1 MTPPSCLTHPVRRD
15 GVSAGRAGQGA
26 PDRGRRCRDVGADP
40 DAVRARGPGDRAV
53 SCATRAS
60 LRHLRAVGAVV
71 HFGQTADSLPDTDT
85 VIVSTA
91 IRDSNPELVAAR
103 ERGIRV
109 LHRAEALAYCM
120 RGYQSVVVAGTHGK
134 TTTTSMTAVALQ
146 HCGAD
151 PSYYIGAQLNET
163 GTNAHAGSGKVFVAE
178 SDESDGSFL
187 VLEPQIAVVT
197 NVEADHLDYWGDAA
211 GVEAGFRQY
220 VSRVPAHG
228 VVIACADDPGSSRV
242 AAFARE
248 SGRHVVTYGAS
259 PHADVHITDVELDAT
274 GSWFRPVVKGRRLPD
289 VSLQIVGMHNVLN
302 ATAALT
308 VALELGVG
316 VPDAVEGLAQYSG
329 ARRRFEFK
337 GEADGVRVYDD
348 YAHHHT
354 ELRATLTA
362 ARQIAEGGRLVVAF
376 QPLRFTRTAEFH
388 RELGEAL
395 GLADEVLVMEVYGSN
410 EEPIPGATGALVAA
424 GVPLP
429 AEHVVFEPSFSAVP
443 EWLVARA
450 KPGDLV
456 LTLGD
461 GIVTTLGPE
470 IVERLRHRAEQS

>member
-1 MTPPSCLTHPVRRD
+1 MTSESTPQMASPLDELGRVHLIGVAGAGMSALTRMLCSRGVVVTGSELRD
-15 GVSAGRAGQGA
+15 SRIV
-26 PDRGRRCRDVGADP
+26 
-40 DAVRARGPGDRAV
+40 
-53 SCATRAS
+53 AS
-60 LRHLRAVGAVV
+60 LRAVGAVI
-71 HFGQTADSLPDTDT
+71 HFGQTPDSLPDTDT

-91 IRDSNPELVAAR
+91 IRETNAELVAAR
-103 ERGIRV
+103 ERGLRV

-120 RGYQSVVVAGTHGK
+120 RGYRSVVVAGTHGK
-134 TTTTSMTAVALQ
+134 TTTTSMAAVALQ

-151 PSYYIGAQLNET
+151 PSFYIGAQLNET
-163 GTNAHAGSGKVFVAE
+163 GTNAHAGTGTVFVAE

-211 GVEAGFRQY
+211 SVEAGFCEF
-220 VSRVPAHG
+220 VSRVPQDG
-228 VVIACADDPGSSRV
+228 TVIACADDAGAARV
-242 AAFARE
+242 AEYARTE
-248 SGRHVVTYGAS
+248 GCHVITYGT
-259 PHADVHITDVELDAT
+259 HDDADIRITDVELDSSGA
-274 GSWFRPVVKGRRLPD
+274 WFQPVVKGRRLPD
-289 VSLQIVGMHNVLN
+289 VSLKIVGMHNVLN
-302 ATAALT
+302 ATAALA
-308 VALELGVG
+308 VALEVGVG
-316 VPDAVEGLAQYSG
+316 VPDAVEGLALYSG

-362 ARQIAEGGRLVVAF
+362 ARQIAGGGRIIVAF

-395 GLADEVLVMEVYGSN
+395 GLADDVVVMEVYGSN

-429 AEHVVFEPSFSAVP
+429 AEHVAFEPSFSAVP
-443 EWLVARA
+443 GWLVSRA
-450 KPGDLV
+450 QPGDLV

-470 IVERLRHRAEQS
+470 IVELLRHRGELS

>member
-1 MTPPSCLTHPVRRD
+1 LSELGRVHLIGVAGAGMSALTRML
-15 GVSAGRAGQGA
+15 
-26 PDRGRRCRDVGADP
+26 C
-40 DAVRARGPGDRAV
+40 ARGVPVTGSELRDSRIV
-53 SCATRAS
+53 AS
-60 LRHLRAVGAVV
+60 LRAVGAVI
-71 HFGQTADSLPDTDT
+71 HFGQTPDSLPDTDT

-134 TTTTSMTAVALQ
+134 TTTTSMAAVALQ

-220 VSRVPAHG
+220 VMRVPAHG

-289 VSLQIVGMHNVLN
+289 VSLKIVGMHNVLN

-388 RELGEAL
+388 RELGDAL

-429 AEHVVFEPSFSAVP
+429 AGHVVFEPSFSAVP

-470 IVERLRHRAEQS
+470 IVERLRHRAELS

>member
-1 MTPPSCLTHPVRRD
+1 MIDYPPATAGPQLAELGRVHLIGVAGAGMSALTRMLCSRGVPVTGSELRD
-15 GVSAGRAGQGA
+15 SRIV
-26 PDRGRRCRDVGADP
+26 
-40 DAVRARGPGDRAV
+40 
-53 SCATRAS
+53 AS
-60 LRHLRAVGAVV
+60 LRAVGAVV
-71 HFGQTADSLPDTDT
+71 HFGQTPDSLPQTDT

-120 RGYQSVVVAGTHGK
+120 RGYQSVVVSGTHGK
-134 TTTTSMTAVALQ
+134 TTTTSMAAVALQ

-163 GTNAHAGSGKVFVAE
+163 GTNAHAGTGSVFVAE

-187 VLEPQIAVVT
+187 VLEPLVAVVT
-197 NVEADHLDYWGDAA
+197 NVEADHLDYWGDAPA
-211 GVEAGFRQY
+211 VEAGFCQF
-220 VSRVPAHG
+220 VSRVPQQGA
-228 VVIACADDPGSSRV
+228 VIACADDPGAARV
-242 AAFARE
+242 ADFARK
-248 SGRHVVTYGAS
+248 SGRRVVTYGTSAG
-259 PHADVHITDVELDAT
+259 ADIRITDVELDAT

-289 VSLQIVGMHNVLN
+289 VSLKIVGMHNVLN
-302 ATAALT
+302 ATAALAVT
-308 VALELGVG
+308 LEVGVG

-337 GEADGVRVYDD
+337 GEANGVRVYDD

-362 ARQIAEGGRLVVAF
+362 ARQIADGGRIIVAF

-388 RELGEAL
+388 RELGDAL
-395 GLADEVLVMEVYGSN
+395 GLADDVLVMEVYGSN

-429 AEHVVFEPSFSAVP
+429 ADHVCFEPSFSAVP
-443 EWLVARA
+443 DWLVSRA
-450 KPGDLV
+450 EPGDLV

-470 IVERLRHRAEQS
+470 IVELLRHRAEQRSAPMP